1 VSDRIAPPPAQE
13 DAQKDAQEDAVVFR
27 DAEAF
32 LAELG
37 IERRPLVIKLPDDE
51 EGGDRAPVSP
61 AEAARIAN
69 ELPVDE
75 ELVAAAVATI
85 IRSTAAA
92 PASEGRL
99 RARLLERGYDEG
111 VVEAAMRR
119 ARELRLVDDDA
130 LSAALVADWRS
141 VGHAPRRI
149 RDSLRKRG
157 FDEPI
162 IQRAVAD
169 VEQEDPFAVA
179 FDLAVTRAK
188 ALAHLDPEVA
198 YRRTVGFIARRGHS
212 EGIARKA
219 ARDAVYDAREQDRT
233 SGR

>member
-1 VSDRIAPPPAQE
+1 MS
-13 DAQKDAQEDAVVFR
+13 DAQAPTAKEDVVVFR

-37 IERRPLVIKLPDDE
+37 VERRPLVIELPDEE
-51 EGGDRAPVSP
+51 EGADRAPVSP
-61 AEAARIAN
+61 AEAARIAT
-69 ELPVDE
+69 ELPLDP
-75 ELVAAAVATI
+75 ELVSAAVATI
-85 IRSTAAA
+85 TRSTAAA

-99 RARLLERGYDEG
+99 RARLIERGHDEA
-111 VVEAAMRR
+111 VVEEALRR
-119 ARELRLVDDDA
+119 ARELRLVDDNA
-130 LSAALVADWRS
+130 LSAALVAEWRS

-162 IQRAVAD
+162 IQRAVAE

-179 FDLAVTRAK
+179 FNLAVTRAK
-188 ALAHLDPEVA
+188 ALAHLDAEVA
-198 YRRTVGFIARRGHS
+198 YRRTVGFVARRGHS

-233 SGR
+233 SGH